1 MMGDKMAK
9 IEKIE
14 YDENRFKMHTAD
26 VIKEMIAKTNE
37 IIDVVSKDEKRGKG
51 KEKRVER

>member
-1 MMGDKMAK
+1 MGDKMAK